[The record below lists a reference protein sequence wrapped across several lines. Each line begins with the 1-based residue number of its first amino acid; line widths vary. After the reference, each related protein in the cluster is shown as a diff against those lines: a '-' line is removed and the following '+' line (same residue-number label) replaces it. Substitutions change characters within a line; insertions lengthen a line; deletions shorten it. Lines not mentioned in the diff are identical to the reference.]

1 MEGERELEARKS
13 GLPTLAA
20 STIWMISLGYLGV
33 QIAFTLETSQMSR
46 IFQTLGADPTK
57 LGWFF
62 ICHHLLVWWCNQES
76 DPYQIV
82 LGFLKSG
89 EDCHIY

>member
-1 MEGERELEARKS
+1 MEEKKT
-13 GLPTLAA
+13 GLPTLA
-20 STIWMISLGYLGV
+20 STTIWMISLGYLGV

-62 ICHHLLVWWCNQES
+62 ILPPLAGLV
-76 DPYQIV
+76 V
-82 LGFLKSG
+82 LITSSKL
-89 EDCHIY
+89 CI

>member
-1 MEGERELEARKS
+1 MKEEKV
-13 GLPTLAA
+13 GLPTLA
-20 STIWMISLGYLGV
+20 SSVIWMISLGYLGV

-62 ICHHLLVWWCNQES
+62 ILPPLAGLVVQPGIGS
-76 DPYQIV
+76 
-82 LGFLKSG
+82 L
-89 EDCHIY
+89 

>member
-1 MEGERELEARKS
+1 MKEEKVS
-13 GLPTLAA
+13 LPTLA
-20 STIWMISLGYLGV
+20 SSVIWMISLGYLGV

-62 ICHHLLVWWCNQES
+62 ILPPLAGLV
-76 DPYQIV
+76 V
-82 LGFLKSG
+82 
-89 EDCHIY
+89 